1 MTDNTPTLDQLLQSA
16 LVHHQAGRLP
26 QAEAIC
32 RQVLQRDARSADALH
47 LLGVIAYQVG
57 RWEIAVDLIR
67 QAIAFQP
74 GNVEAHGNLCSILR
88 EKGRLD
94 EAVVAYRQ
102 LINVTPN
109 SADAYIILGNTLID
123 AGRPEE
129 AIAAYRQAIAIK
141 PDYAEVYSN
150 LGNVLK
156 NTGRLEEAIAA
167 YRQGIALKPDYAEA
181 HNNLGN
187 ALKDSGQLAEAVV
200 AYSRAIALK
209 ADYAGAYN
217 NLGDALRGIGRL
229 DEAIV
234 ALRQAI
240 ALKGDYVEPYNSLGI
255 ALKENGQL
263 DEAIA
268 ICRQAISLK
277 PDYADAYVN
286 LGNALTYKAQ
296 LDEAVTAYRQAI
308 AIMPDGVVAHHN
320 LGNALKDKGLIEEA
334 IAAYRH
340 AIALKPDNPQ
350 VHSSLIY
357 SIHCHPGYDADAIAE
372 EHRGW
377 GRQHAQP
384 LAKFIRPHS
393 NDHGPNRR
401 LRVGYVSPDLRDHP
415 VGRFLLPLLSHHD
428 KSQVEVFAYS
438 QVCVADAMTQHL
450 RSHVD
455 CWRSILGLA
464 DGQVADLIHEDQIDI
479 LIDLAGHTG
488 GNRLGVFARKPAP
501 VQVTWL
507 GYPNTTGLAAID
519 YRLTDAL
526 ADPPGM
532 TDTLC
537 CERLIRLPQTAWCF
551 AAPPGDLSIDRK
563 TLTAATPI
571 TFGSFNNFSK
581 ITPAMLELW
590 AKILRSTPGSRLS
603 IKATALRGESDR
615 HRVQQIMEAAGIGLD
630 RLDLMEWRKSHE
642 EHLACYRQVDI
653 ALDTFPY
660 HGTTT
665 TCEALW
671 MQVPVVTLA
680 GSTHVSRVGVSL
692 MTNVGLGE
700 LVAHGEDE
708 YVRIASEL
716 ARDLPR
722 LAQLR
727 ASLRGRMQDSP
738 LMDARRFASG
748 IEDAYRTVWR
758 NWCEKIAG

>member
-1 MTDNTPTLDQLLQSA
+1 MTDISPNLDQLLQSA

-26 QAEAIC
+26 EAEAIC
-32 RQVLQRDARSADALH
+32 GQVLQRDARSADALH

-57 RWEIAVDLIR
+57 RHEIALDLIR

-102 LINVTPN
+102 LIAVKPD
-109 SADAYIILGNTLID
+109 SADLYIIFGNVLID
-123 AGRPEE
+123 KGLVDE
-129 AIAAYRQAIAIK
+129 AISAYRQAIALK
-141 PDYAEVYSN
+141 PDYAEAYSN
-150 LGNVLK
+150 LGNALK
-156 NTGRLEEAIAA
+156 KTGRIDEAIAV
-167 YRQGIALKPDYAEA
+167 YRQAIVLKPDYAEA

-187 ALKDSGQLAEAVV
+187 ALKDSGQLAEAVA
-200 AYSRAIALK
+200 AYGQAIALK
-209 ADYAGAYN
+209 PDYAGAYN
-217 NLGDALRGIGRL
+217 NLGDALRGMGRL
-229 DEAIV
+229 DEAIA
-234 ALRQAI
+234 ALRRAI

-255 ALKENGQL
+255 TLKENGQL

-268 ICRQAISLK
+268 VCRQAINLK
-277 PDYADAYVN
+277 PDYADAYIN
-286 LGNALTYKAQ
+286 LGDVLTYKGQ

-357 SIHCHPGYDADAIAE
+357 SIHCHPGYHADAIAE
-372 EHRGW
+372 EHHRW

-384 LAKFIRPHS
+384 LAKFIRPHA
-393 NDHGPNRR
+393 NDRDPNRR

-428 KSQVEVFAYS
+428 KSRVEVFAYS
-438 QVCVADAMTQHL
+438 QVCVADAMTQRL

-455 CWRSILGLA
+455 CWRNILGLA

-507 GYPNTTGLAAID
+507 GYPNTTGLTEID

-551 AAPPGDLSIDRK
+551 AAPFGNFSLDEK
-563 TLTAATPI
+563 TLTPATPI

-615 HRVQQIMEAAGIGLD
+615 HRVQQIMESAGVAPN
-630 RLDLMEWRKSHE
+630 RLKLLEWQKSHE
-642 EHLACYRQVDI
+642 EHIASYQLVDI

-692 MTNVGLGE
+692 LTNVGLAE

-716 ARDLPR
+716 AHDLSR
-722 LAQLR
+722 LTHLR
-727 ASLRGRMQDSP
+727 STLRGRMQESP
-738 LMDARRFASG
+738 LMDSRRFASG
-748 IEDAYRTVWR
+748 MEEVYRIIWR
-758 NWCEKIAG
+758 NWCERTTG